1 MHRNRNQLREEF
13 YLTGDSISEMLRSAK
28 IILSA
33 KQYKDLRR
41 AVNATNGYAD
51 KKGLIFASV
60 QAKAQKKR
68 GESRQDAGRVPC
80 LPFGRQMGGQWIVLH
95 HGWAAKRLFE
105 SRLSHVFHYSMRN
118 ISRCSAVPGGF
129 CFTRIPAPR
138 WRFSTTITPIS

>member
-33 KQYKDLRR
+33 KQYKDLRK

-51 KKGLIFASV
+51 KKGLIFASI

-68 GESRQDAGRVPC
+68 GESRQD
-80 LPFGRQMGGQWIVLH
+80 
-95 HGWAAKRLFE
+95 E
-105 SRLSHVFHYSMRN
+105 
-118 ISRCSAVPGGF
+118 
-129 CFTRIPAPR
+129 
-138 WRFSTTITPIS
+138 

>member
-41 AVNATNGYAD
+41 AVSATNGYAD
-51 KKGLIFASV
+51 KKGLIFASI

-68 GESRQDAGRVPC
+68 GESRQD
-80 LPFGRQMGGQWIVLH
+80 
-95 HGWAAKRLFE
+95 E
-105 SRLSHVFHYSMRN
+105 
-118 ISRCSAVPGGF
+118 
-129 CFTRIPAPR
+129 
-138 WRFSTTITPIS
+138 

>member
-1 MHRNRNQLREEF
+1 MHRNRNQLQEEF

-51 KKGLIFASV
+51 KKGLIFASI

-68 GESRQDAGRVPC
+68 GESRQD
-80 LPFGRQMGGQWIVLH
+80 
-95 HGWAAKRLFE
+95 E
-105 SRLSHVFHYSMRN
+105 
-118 ISRCSAVPGGF
+118 
-129 CFTRIPAPR
+129 
-138 WRFSTTITPIS
+138 

>member
-51 KKGLIFASV
+51 KKGLIFASI

-68 GESRQDAGRVPC
+68 GESRQDA
-80 LPFGRQMGGQWIVLH
+80 
-95 HGWAAKRLFE
+95 
-105 SRLSHVFHYSMRN
+105 
-118 ISRCSAVPGGF
+118 
-129 CFTRIPAPR
+129 
-138 WRFSTTITPIS
+138 

>member
-51 KKGLIFASV
+51 KK
-60 QAKAQKKR
+60 
-68 GESRQDAGRVPC
+68 
-80 LPFGRQMGGQWIVLH
+80 
-95 HGWAAKRLFE
+95 
-105 SRLSHVFHYSMRN
+105 
-118 ISRCSAVPGGF
+118 
-129 CFTRIPAPR
+129 
-138 WRFSTTITPIS
+138 